1 MSRSFRKNPI
11 IGITKAKSEKRD
23 KITSH
28 RKFRRAQNNLI
39 SQFKTYA
46 EYEFFQEDEKLPFH
60 QRDLTSVWSFA
71 KDGKQYCGQ
80 DLQEY
85 ILKLK
90 NGDVEDLEELEE
102 ILKDIRD
109 IIGK

>member
-23 KITSH
+23 KVTSH
-28 RKFRRAQNNLI
+28 RKFRRAQNNLV
-39 SQFKTYA
+39 SQFKSYV
-46 EYEFFQEDEKLPFH
+46 EYDFFHEDENLPLH
-60 QRDLTSVWSFA
+60 LRDLTSVWSFA
-71 KDGKQYCGQ
+71 KDGKQYCGRS
-80 DLQEY
+80 LHEY

-90 NGDVEDLEELEE
+90 NDEVEDLDEFDE
-102 ILKDIRD
+102 ILKDIRV